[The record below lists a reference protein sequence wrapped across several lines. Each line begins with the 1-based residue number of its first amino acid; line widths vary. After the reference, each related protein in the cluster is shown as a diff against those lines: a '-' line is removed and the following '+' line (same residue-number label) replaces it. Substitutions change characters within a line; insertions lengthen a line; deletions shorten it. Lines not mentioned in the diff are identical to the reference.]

1 MKFTRTLAV
10 VALAAAMAV
19 TACKKDDIT
28 PVDPNNPGGGGGNN
42 NPPAPTKTQLLSEKQ
57 WKIQSTRMIED
68 GQTDT
73 TNINIIGADTWRF
86 TFRADRT
93 GTAVGTFLATQA
105 TPSPDF
111 NWAFNNDSTFVTL
124 TPTNGRP
131 PASYRFTDSTLVRSV
146 PNLTLTLVNS
156 QGQPVGQVTGTLLEA
171 FNKVN

>member
-1 MKFTRTLAV
+1 MKITRTLAV
-10 VALAAAMAV
+10 VAMAAAMAV

-28 PVDPNNPGGGGGNN
+28 PVDPNNPGGGGNN

-57 WKIQSTRMIED
+57 WKIKSTQMIED

-73 TNINIIGADTWRF
+73 TAINIIGADTWRY

-105 TPSPDF
+105 EPSPNF
-111 NWAFNNDSTFVTL
+111 NWVFNNDSTAVTL
-124 TPTNGRP
+124 TTAGGRS
-131 PASYRFTDSTLVRSV
+131 ASYQFTDSTLVRSV

>member
-1 MKFTRTLAV
+1 MKITRTLAV
-10 VALAAAMAV
+10 VAMAAALAV
-19 TACKKDDIT
+19 TACKKDEIN
-28 PVDPNNPGGGGGNN
+28 PVDPNNPGGGGNN

-57 WKIQSTRMIED
+57 WKVQSTRMIED

-73 TNINIIGADTWRF
+73 ANINIIGADTWRF

-111 NWAFNNDSTFVTL
+111 NWVFNNDSTFVTL
-124 TPTNGRP
+124 TAANGRS
-131 PASYRFTDSTLVRSV
+131 ASYQFTDSTLVRSV

>member
-1 MKFTRTLAV
+1 MNFTRTLAV
-10 VALAAAMAV
+10 VAMAAALAV

-28 PVDPNNPGGGGGNN
+28 PVDPNNPGGGSNTN
-42 NPPAPTKTQLLSEKQ
+42 NPPAPTKTSKLVEKQ

-68 GQTDT
+68 GQSDT
-73 TNINIIGADTWRF
+73 ANINIVGADTWRF

-105 TPSPDF
+105 APSPDF
-111 NWAFNNDSTFVTL
+111 NWVFNNDSTFVTL
-124 TPTNGRP
+124 TTAGGRS
-131 PASYRFTDSTLVRSV
+131 ASYRFTDSTLVRSV

-156 QGQPVGQVTGTLLEA
+156 QGQPVGQVTGTLLES